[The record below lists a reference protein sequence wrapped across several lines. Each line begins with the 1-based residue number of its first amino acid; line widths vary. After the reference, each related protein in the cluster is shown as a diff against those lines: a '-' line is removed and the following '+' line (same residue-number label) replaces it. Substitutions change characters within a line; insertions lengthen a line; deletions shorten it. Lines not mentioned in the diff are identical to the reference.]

1 MTTGSYYKQTSRT
14 QRIIRTEADYSK
26 GMLYIN
32 TPLDTGYSRIIL
44 NLDLAENGT
53 GLKPRPGLR
62 TYAETVYPEGSVVAG
77 PTGLYTS
84 PSVYCKANSVM
95 RRESDGAVKYTDTVI
110 VGEDVYKVGP
120 YIEDSAERTISRL
133 TNSTLRFNKDKAHC
147 FAWQGQLYHMHE
159 DGLYHFNDTYAH
171 AQIEP
176 KVLSPKEAVT
186 NGYNMLA
193 TDPYEFYNTPS
204 VATSGDI
211 LGILP
216 YAVNKDDNGNTSI
229 GDLALN
235 AAPNTPMCLK
245 VILSVVDSE
254 DVKYQCRLQWR
265 ESTQG
270 SWEDIQLED
279 SRLKWDEESTD
290 GVPGSELLASEGGE
304 KVSIY
309 SKEWNKPTTNNG
321 LPIYVRAMLRV
332 ASENSTL
339 YKIGGASNISVGT
352 VLGAGTAIGNLTEC
366 GLQFRILP
374 GAQTNFTTPLKC
386 YVSADAEI
394 KEGTYISHLYC
405 EDVRSSLAAVGIPG
419 FTYNGNEENPY
430 WSSSGI
436 DSFIDAYGVQH
447 SVDDYILKCLYKN
460 RNDTTPITEISEL
473 TSEMWFKLQ
482 PNETMFWSVNDIS
495 FGQTYLH
502 HSGFLKGSAIIPVRF
517 TFDLLGNTGLHR
529 MLFDLQI
536 DTFAEKGVHNW
547 VNLYAVKDY
556 EQGTAQTYTIGAGTT
571 FIEGSFDEEDYSADY
586 LNNTEVYNTTTL
598 TEPIVVGAD
607 DPVATKTAASDIAPV
622 TSVVSFVFKPNSK
635 LGAVLNYDLDTAKG
649 MCFWQNRLVL
659 WGVNTPEGAD
669 RAYQDDSANLLFF
682 SEVNDPSYFPYPQ
695 CVSAFT
701 EPVLRALPFGDDLL
715 VITATSMHLIGL
727 NEDGISWTSVQ
738 IQSNLRFREDE
749 MRLVHVVNNM
759 VLFKSG
765 PQFYLLVPSTVNVGN
780 LVVAPITQNIKSI
793 FDNPENFI
801 KRLFVALSSRDEEL
815 LDAELSATDWF
826 LNTFVDFEH
835 IHITYT
841 ASIPCAY
848 PGPGQATVDFMYNTS
863 TRVWKV
869 YLYTTTPGHT
879 LLRKD
884 AVKSGVYISILNNK
898 ASELTLQYRRF
909 DSTDITDY
917 IEGMQDFYSNLH
929 FLDTGL
935 RNQDNAYNKRYREAQ
950 LKLSN
955 HTTNNLT
962 FYTEYSL
969 DGVVYLPLYAPS
981 LIKDTTDVVDVN
993 YTLHEPL
1000 EVPGVAVLEGDVN
1013 TTTITEDDVPILVG
1027 YNHTGADDVYA
1038 FYLEAG
1044 HESRFEAPFTIKLR
1058 STILGKGYAPSLKV
1072 YSKNTTDF
1080 TILDH
1085 TWVYRLMNAR

>member
-1 MTTGSYYKQTSRT
+1 MTTGSYYKQTSRA

-26 GMLYIN
+26 GMMYVN

-53 GLKPRPGLR
+53 GLKPRPGLK
-62 TYAETVYPEGSVVAG
+62 TFATTGTVAAFDNYGIDVF
-77 PTGLYTS
+77 
-84 PSVYCKANSVM
+84 CKANSVM
-95 RRESDGAVKYTDTVI
+95 RRESDNDDVKYIDTVI

-120 YIEDSAERTISRL
+120 YTEDDTVRTINRL
-133 TNSTLRFNKDKAHC
+133 TNTELSFNKDKAHC

-176 KVLSPKEAVT
+176 RRLSPKEAVT
-186 NGYNMLA
+186 AGYNMLA
-193 TDPYEFYNTPS
+193 DEPYTFNNIES

-216 YAVNKDDNGNTSI
+216 YEAVHTAKEGVYEF
-229 GDLALN
+229 GELALTER
-235 AAPNTPMCLK
+235 PGEPVFLK
-245 VILSVVDSE
+245 IILAVVNSE
-254 DVKYQCRLQWR
+254 DVLYQCSLEWR

-270 SWEDIQLED
+270 AWQPLELNIPE
-279 SRLKWDEESTD
+279 LKYDETSTK
-290 GVPGSELLASEGGE
+290 GAKGSSLITQSVYAFLNIPATSE
-304 KVSIY
+304 
-309 SKEWNKPTTNNG
+309 G
-321 LPIYVRAMLRV
+321 LPIYVRAQLRV
-332 ASENSTL
+332 ASENEKL
-339 YKIGGASNISVGT
+339 YSIGGTSSIAAGST
-352 VLGAGTAIGNLTEC
+352 LGAGTDIPDLAQYNLKFIAEAAINTVTPVNCLISSTATIPANTYINALDTSVLKTSSSIGMSAPTAYYYKATDTTEGFWADSSYYFRDSDGIFYYEPSHILEHLYKDLDDEEPVDNIADAKFFKLGFNEILGWSSKNLIGQERYSCTITGPANIPVEYSESDIWYSVAIN
-366 GLQFRILP
+366 LRIASDTKQ
-374 GAQTNFTTPLKC
+374 GYRWRAISTTA
-386 YVSADAEI
+386 SAD
-394 KEGTYISHLYC
+394 YS
-405 EDVRSSLAAVGIPG
+405 
-419 FTYNGNEENPY
+419 
-430 WSSSGI
+430 
-436 DSFIDAYGVQH
+436 
-447 SVDDYILKCLYKN
+447 
-460 RNDTTPITEISEL
+460 NDT
-473 TSEMWFKLQ
+473 
-482 PNETMFWSVNDIS
+482 
-495 FGQTYLH
+495 G
-502 HSGFLKGSAIIPVRF
+502 
-517 TFDLLGNTGLHR
+517 
-529 MLFDLQI
+529 
-536 DTFAEKGVHNW
+536 
-547 VNLYAVKDY
+547 KDV
-556 EQGTAQTYTIGAGTT
+556 AYTIG
-571 FIEGSFDEEDYSADY
+571 GSTALNKYDQ
-586 LNNTEVYNTTTL
+586 LNNTQVYITNTL
-598 TEPIVVGAD
+598 TAPIIVNAGDEAITD
-607 DPVATKTAASDIAPV
+607 TAASDIAPV
-622 TSVVSFVFKPNSK
+622 TSVVSFVFRNNNKT
-635 LGAVLNYDLDTAKG
+635 GAVLKYDLATAKG

-669 RAYQDDSANLLFF
+669 KAYQDDSANLLFF

-701 EPVLRALPFGDDLL
+701 EPVLHALPFGDNLL
-715 VITATSMHLIGL
+715 VITATSMHLVAL
-727 NEDGISWTSVQ
+727 NEDGLSWTSVQ

-749 MRLVHVVNNM
+749 MRLVQVVNNM

-765 PQFYLLVPSTVNVGN
+765 PQFYLLVPSTVNIGN

-801 KRLFVALSSRDEEL
+801 KRLFVALSSQDEGL
-815 LDAELSATDWF
+815 LEAELAATNWF

-841 ASIPCAY
+841 ARIPY
-848 PGPGQATVDFMYNTS
+848 TDPGQATVDFMYNTS

-869 YLYTTTPGHT
+869 YLYTTTPGHI

-884 AVKSGVYISILNNK
+884 AVKSGVYISLLNNNST
-898 ASELTLQYRRF
+898 ALALQYRRF
-909 DSTDITDY
+909 DSTDITDS
-917 IEGMQDFYSNLH
+917 IEGEGIRDFYSNLH

-955 HTTNNLT
+955 HTTNSLT

-981 LIKDTTDVVDVN
+981 LIENTTTDVVDID
-993 YTLHEPL
+993 YTLREPL
-1000 EVPGVAVLEGDVN
+1000 IVPGVAVLEGTVN
-1013 TTTITEDDVPILVG
+1013 TTTITEDGIPILVG